1 MKSRSLRR
9 AGSLLLALALAFSL
23 LTLPASA
30 DDPVLINSIT
40 LPNAV
45 ELESGGITAINASVT
60 PGNATNINDIRWAA
74 SGSNKIT
81 VSGSSL
87 SASVSVAGDAIGGE
101 EAEITASAGN
111 VSATCTVRVK
121 VAQPDPPDP
130 PAPTVRITVSPDT
143 ASVPAGDSIRLT
155 ATVTPESAASGGVE
169 WSCKENGDRKSVV

>member
-81 VSGSSL
+81 VSGSGL

-121 VAQPDPPDP
+121 VAQPDPP
-130 PAPTVRITVSPDT
+130 PAP
-143 ASVPAGDSIRLT
+143 
-155 ATVTPESAASGGVE
+155 PEP
-169 WSCKENGDRKSVV
+169 R